1 MGKKR
6 TAVPLGKP
14 LADDEAALDL
24 LALITPADIEAAQ
37 VDAAGRMGRRGRAL
51 LEAGR
56 EEAVDAA
63 EGVTPAGPGD

>member
-56 EEAVDAA
+56 AEVVDVDGDDEEDP
-63 EGVTPAGPGD
+63 T

>member
-24 LALITPADIEAAQ
+24 LALITPEDIQAAQ
-37 VDAAGRMGRRGRAL
+37 ADAGRMGPRGRAL